1 MNSLPQILHTISYMA
16 LPLLF
21 AMVLHEYAH
30 GWVADRCGDSTAKLQ
45 GRLTMNPLAHI
56 DPFGTII
63 LPLIC
68 LVLPGGF
75 FLGWAKP
82 VPIDPRNMHQPRR
95 DMALV
100 AAAGPAM
107 NLALAIG
114 SALLFA
120 LLLAIE
126 PTVGNY
132 WSSSGSQD
140 TAAPQT
146 WQAMFL
152 LPIAVMAIYSVLIN
166 VLLMLFNL
174 LPLPPLD
181 GGRIL
186 TSLLPPTAAMALMRV
201 EPYGM
206 FVLMGLI
213 IFDPQ
218 IHLIHT
224 VTGTLTHS
232 LSNTILSTAIG
243 LGTGNTP

>member
-1 MNSLPQILHTISYMA
+1 MNSLPQILHTLSYMG

-21 AMVLHEYAH
+21 AMILHEYAH
-30 GWVADRCGDSTAKLQ
+30 GWVANRCGDPTAKLQ

-63 LPLIC
+63 LPLLC
-68 LVLPGGF
+68 LLMPGGF

-82 VPIDPRNMHQPRR
+82 VPVDPSNMHQPRR

-107 NLALAIG
+107 NLALAVG

-120 LLLAIE
+120 LLLSID
-126 PTVGNY
+126 PTI
-132 WSSSGSQD
+132 GSALPKSEE
-140 TAAPQT
+140 TSNT
-146 WQAMFL
+146 WHQMFL
-152 LPIAVMAIYSVLIN
+152 QPIAAMSVYSVLIN

-186 TSLLPPTAAMALMRV
+186 TSLLPNTAAMTLRRV

-206 FVLMGLI
+206 FILMGLI
-213 IFDPQ
+213 ILDPQ
-218 IHLIHT
+218 IHVIHT
-224 VTGTLTHS
+224 IAGTLTHS
-232 LSNTILSTAIG
+232 LSNSILSTAIG
-243 LGTGNTP
+243 IGAGDTP

>member
-1 MNSLPQILHTISYMA
+1 MA

-30 GWVADRCGDSTAKLQ
+30 GWVANRCGDPTAKLQ

-56 DPFGTII
+56 DPFGTVI
-63 LPLIC
+63 LPLLC
-68 LVLPGGF
+68 LLMPGGF

-82 VPIDPRNMHQPRR
+82 VPIDPRAMGQPRR

-114 SALLFA
+114 SAVLFA
-120 LLLAIE
+120 ILLSIDPAI
-126 PTVGNY
+126 GNY
-132 WSSSGSQD
+132 WSKSVD
-140 TAAPQT
+140 TSPPDT
-146 WQAMFL
+146 WHQMFL
-152 LPIAVMAIYSVLIN
+152 MPIAVMAVYSVLIN

-186 TSLLPPTAAMALMRV
+186 TSLLPHNAATALSRV

-206 FVLMGLI
+206 FILMGLI
-213 IFDPQ
+213 ILDPQ

-224 VTGTLTHS
+224 ITRTLTHS
-232 LSNTILSTAIG
+232 LSNTILSTAVG
-243 LGTGNTP
+243 LGAGNTP

>member
-1 MNSLPQILHTISYMA
+1 MNSLPQILHTLSYMG

-30 GWVADRCGDSTAKLQ
+30 GWVANRCGDPTAKLQ

-63 LPLIC
+63 LPLLC
-68 LVLPGGF
+68 LLMPGGF

-82 VPIDPRNMHQPRR
+82 VPVDPSNMHQPRR

-107 NLALAIG
+107 NLALAVG

-120 LLLAIE
+120 LLLSID
-126 PTVGNY
+126 PTIG
-132 WSSSGSQD
+132 SSLPKSEETSN
-140 TAAPQT
+140 T
-146 WQAMFL
+146 WHQMFL
-152 LPIAVMAIYSVLIN
+152 QPIAAMSVYSVLIN

-186 TSLLPPTAAMALMRV
+186 TSLLPNTAAMTLRRV

-206 FVLMGLI
+206 FILMGLI
-213 IFDPQ
+213 ILDPQ
-218 IHLIHT
+218 IHVIHT
-224 VTGTLTHS
+224 IAGTLTHS
-232 LSNTILSTAIG
+232 LSNSILSTAIG
-243 LGTGNTP
+243 LGAGDTP

>member
-1 MNSLPQILHTISYMA
+1 MNSLPQILHTISYMG

-30 GWVADRCGDSTAKLQ
+30 GWVAHRCGDPTAQLQ
-45 GRLTMNPLAHI
+45 GRLTLNPLAHI
-56 DPFGTII
+56 DPFGTVI
-63 LPLIC
+63 LPLLC
-68 LVLPGGF
+68 LVMPGGF
-75 FLGWAKP
+75 ILGWAKP
-82 VPIDPRNMHQPRR
+82 VPIDPRLMRQPRR

-100 AAAGPAM
+100 AAAGPVM

-120 LLLAIE
+120 LLSSID
-126 PTVGNY
+126 PTIGGY
-132 WSSSGSQD
+132 SSNSDD
-140 TAAPQT
+140 TPSPDT
-146 WQAMFL
+146 WDTMFL
-152 LPIAVMAIYSVLIN
+152 LPIAVMAVYSVLIN

-174 LPLPPLD
+174 LPIPPLD

-186 TSLLPPTAAMALMRV
+186 TSLLPHTAAKTLVRV

-206 FVLMGLI
+206 FILVVLI
-213 IFDPQ
+213 VFDPQ
-218 IHLIHT
+218 IHLIHA

-232 LSNTILSTAIG
+232 LFNTILSAAVG

>member
-1 MNSLPQILHTISYMA
+1 MNSLPHILHTISYMA

-30 GWVADRCGDSTAKLQ
+30 GWVAYRCGDSTAKLQ

-68 LVLPGGF
+68 LAIPGGF

-82 VPIDPRNMHQPRR
+82 VPVDPRCMHQPRR

-107 NLALAIG
+107 NLALAIV

-120 LLLAIE
+120 ILLSIE
-126 PTVGNY
+126 PTVGDY
-132 WSSSGSQD
+132 WSKSGETGSPD
-140 TAAPQT
+140 T
-146 WQAMFL
+146 WRSKLL
-152 LPIAVMAIYSVLIN
+152 LPIAVMAVYSVLIN

-213 IFDPQ
+213 ILDPQ

>member
-1 MNSLPQILHTISYMA
+1 MNSLPQILHTVSYMG

-30 GWVADRCGDSTAKLQ
+30 GWVAHRCGDSTAKLQ

-63 LPLIC
+63 LPLLC
-68 LVLPGGF
+68 LLMPGGF
-75 FLGWAKP
+75 LLGWAKP
-82 VPIDPRNMHQPRR
+82 VPIDPRAMRQPRR

-114 SALLFA
+114 SALLFS
-120 LLLAIE
+120 LILSIDPAIGSDRSNAGV
-126 PTVGNY
+126 T
-132 WSSSGSQD
+132 SSLD
-140 TAAPQT
+140 TWRQ
-146 WQAMFL
+146 MFL
-152 LPIAVMAIYSVLIN
+152 QPIAVMARYSVLIN

-186 TSLLPPTAAMALMRV
+186 TSVLPRTVAMALMRV

-206 FVLMGLI
+206 FILMGLI
-213 IFDPQ
+213 LLDPQ

-224 VTGTLTHS
+224 ITGTLTNS
-232 LSNTILSTAIG
+232 LSNSILSTALSFG
-243 LGTGNTP
+243 AGTPP